1 MDCNQGGKSAML
13 KIPETP
19 MDMRREE
26 VIQRLV
32 ERGTFKVEGKQ
43 LYELPLLLLLKEY
56 YKYE

>member
-1 MDCNQGGKSAML
+1 ML

-56 YKYE
+56 YKHA